1 MAVLVFYDCL
11 LPSSSMK
18 SHHPSITTF
27 NTIRWREQVLAHKME
42 AAANACAMSE
52 LKQDHAK
59 QVCFI
64 LIGMLLCPLP
74 VHLSHQ
80 SRTNSLTHPLVH
92 SLPDSPTHTHTHT
105 HTCTHTHTHAH
116 TRTHS
121 PISSLQMQSLQTE
134 LAQKTRAVRTRTPL
148 LSQPRLNLLSCSWLS
163 CLYQCPN
170 VLLQPMSSSTSLLA
184 QTSCTST
191 HCPAHARTHTHTL
204 SPFVLPTHM
213 RALRCAA

>member
-92 SLPDSPTHTHTHT
+92 SLPDSPTHTHTRTHT
-105 HTCTHTHTHAH
+105 HSHTHSHSLSHPLSHSLTLSLTHTHTSLL
-116 TRTHS
+116 TRTT
-121 PISSLQMQSLQTE
+121 LT
-134 LAQKTRAVRTRTPL
+134 LALTRT
-148 LSQPRLNLLSCSWLS
+148 
-163 CLYQCPN
+163 
-170 VLLQPMSSSTSLLA
+170 
-184 QTSCTST
+184 
-191 HCPAHARTHTHTL
+191 TL
-204 SPFVLPTHM
+204 SPTHSYSQPH
-213 RALRCAA
+213 LVPLTLAAVR

>member
-1 MAVLVFYDCL
+1 MEGASPGAQDGSCSQRLCNVRIEARPRQAGL
-11 LPSSSMK
+11 LHSDWHAFVSTPSPPLSS
-18 SHHPSITTF
+18 
-27 NTIRWREQVLAHKME
+27 VAHQL
-42 AAANACAMSE
+42 SYTSSR
-52 LKQDHAK
+52 
-59 QVCFI
+59 
-64 LIGMLLCPLP
+64 PLTP
-74 VHLSHQ
+74 
-80 SRTNSLTHPLVH
+80 RFTH
-92 SLPDSPTHTHTHT
+92 SHTHTHT

>member
-92 SLPDSPTHTHTHT
+92 SLPDSPTHTHTR
-105 HTCTHTHTHAH
+105 THTHAH
-116 TRTHS
+116 TRTH
-121 PISSLQMQSLQTE
+121 
-134 LAQKTRAVRTRTPL
+134 
-148 LSQPRLNLLSCSWLS
+148 
-163 CLYQCPN
+163 
-170 VLLQPMSSSTSLLA
+170 
-184 QTSCTST
+184 
-191 HCPAHARTHTHTL
+191 THTHALTRPFHRYRCNHFKL
-204 SPFVLPTHM
+204 SSRRKQERYAPVPLCCRNQGSTFC
-213 RALRCAA
+213 RALG